1 VVEEVNERVEFL
13 EQMRTLGHEKAYHT
27 PVIFQ
32 IQELVQQM
40 KKISPHETKKWM
52 DLLKL
57 GEVDPVFIPAE
68 KRAKPSQMHT
78 LLTGEEI

>member
-1 VVEEVNERVEFL
+1 
-13 EQMRTLGHEKAYHT
+13 
-27 PVIFQ
+27 
-32 IQELVQQM
+32 
-40 KKISPHETKKWM
+40 M